1 MIRTPRVETTLPVAP
16 VRSPQGGAHVA
27 AHIAARA
34 TVLVVDDDRLVRDTT
49 ERILRKAHYQV
60 VQAASASE
68 ARAVWAKFHPE
79 VALVDLELG
88 GEPGSAL
95 FNETW
100 VRDRDTAIVVLTGS
114 DDVDVANESF
124 ENGASGYV
132 VKPFTPNELLMQVSS
147 ALRRRHLERIAA
159 DNVRELE
166 RKVVEGATG
175 VSEVRAL
182 LEKVTSGSSRADE
195 EIVQHLTSAVCLRD
209 DDTGRH
215 MERVGV
221 TAAALAEWCGFV
233 VDAAPAMRLAAA
245 LHDVGKIGIPDW
257 VLHKP
262 GRLTPDERTILE
274 RHCELGHA
282 LLRGSSNP
290 VLQLAASVAL
300 NHHERWDGNG
310 YPNRRSGH
318 DIPME
323 ARITA
328 VADVFDA
335 LTRDRVYRAAL
346 PAETAVDVMMRD
358 RGGHFDP
365 QVLDVFLDHLDS
377 VLNLTKDLPDPSMA
391 RVTRIV
397 VVGDEPVLVDGL
409 LRLMDRRGEM
419 RVIGS
424 CRTLVEVLQ
433 TVRSLRPDVVVA
445 DYRMLDGEGASLTEV
460 VLAEHPETKVVVLID
475 AAAPE
480 AALRCISAGC
490 SGVIAKTATV
500 DDIARAI
507 RRVHDGEVVIPA
519 ALLPRVVSGLRRTG
533 HHVGDDLTRREGEV
547 LGHLARGLSLIAIA
561 DAMSISLNTARNH
574 TQRMIEKLGAHS
586 KLEAV
591 VLAIREGIEMEP
603 K

>member
-16 VRSPQGGAHVA
+16 MRSHRRGAHEA
-27 AHIAARA
+27 AHVAARA
-34 TVLVVDDDRLVRDTT
+34 TVLVVDDDPLMRDTT
-49 ERILRKAHYQV
+49 ERILKKAHYQV
-60 VQAASASE
+60 VQAASAIE

-95 FNETW
+95 LNEKW
-100 VRDRDTAIVVLTGS
+100 ARDRDTAIVVLTGS
-114 DDVDVANESF
+114 DDVDVASESF

-132 VKPFTPNELLMQVSS
+132 VKPYTRNELLMQVSS

-166 RKVVEGATG
+166 RKVVESATG

-182 LEKVTSGSSRADE
+182 LENVTSGSSHSDE
-195 EIVQHLTSAVCLRD
+195 QIAQHLSSAMCLRD

-215 MERVGV
+215 VERVGV

-233 VDAAPAMRLAAA
+233 VDSVPGMRLAAA

-262 GRLTPDERTILE
+262 DRLSLDERTIIE

-282 LLRGSSNP
+282 LLRGSTSP

-310 YPNRRSGH
+310 YPNRRRGA
-318 DIPME
+318 DIPKE

-346 PAETAVDVMMRD
+346 PVETAVDVMMRD

-365 QVLDVFLDHLDS
+365 QVLDIFLDHLDA
-377 VLNLTKDLPDPSMA
+377 VLTLTKDLPDPSMA
-391 RVTRIV
+391 RVTCIV
-397 VVGDEPVLVDGL
+397 VAGDEPVLVDGL

-424 CRTLVEVLQ
+424 CGSSVEVLQ
-433 TVRSLRPDVVVA
+433 SVRTLRPDVVLA
-445 DYRMLDGEGASLTEV
+445 DYRMLDGDGSSLTEV
-460 VLAEHPETKVVVLID
+460 LLTEHPETKVVVLID

-490 SGVIAKTATV
+490 SGVIAKTAPV
-500 DDIARAI
+500 DDIATAI

-533 HHVGDDLTRREGEV
+533 HRVGDDLTHREGEV
-547 LGHLARGLSLIAIA
+547 LGYLTRGLSLIAIA

-591 VLAIREGIEMEP
+591 VIAIREGLEMEP
-603 K
+603 T

>member
-1 MIRTPRVETTLPVAP
+1 MIQTPGRQRTLPVAP
-16 VRSPQGGAHVA
+16 IPLPQGGARMA
-27 AHIAARA
+27 TRIAARA
-34 TVLVVDDDRLVRDTT
+34 TVLVVDDDPLIREAT
-49 ERILRKAHYQV
+49 ERILKKALYHV

-68 ARAVWAKFHPE
+68 ARAVWTRFHPE

-88 GEPGSAL
+88 GEPGSTL
-95 FNETW
+95 LNEQW

-124 ENGASGYV
+124 EHGASGYV

-147 ALRRRHLERIAA
+147 ALRRRHLERAAA

-166 RKVVEGATG
+166 RKVVESATG

-182 LEKVTSGSSRADE
+182 LENITSGSSHADE
-195 EIVQHLTSAVCLRD
+195 QIVQHLSSAVCLRD

-215 MERVGV
+215 IERISV

-233 VDAAPAMRLAAA
+233 VDPAPAMRLAAA

-262 GRLTPDERTILE
+262 DRLTPDERTIIE

-282 LLRGSSNP
+282 LLRGSNSP

-310 YPNRRSGH
+310 YPNRRSGS

-335 LTRDRVYRAAL
+335 LTRDRLYRAAL
-346 PAETAVDVMMRD
+346 PVDTAVDVMMRD
-358 RGGHFDP
+358 RARRFDP
-365 QVLDVFLDHLDS
+365 HLLDVFLDHLDD
-377 VLNLTKDLPDPSMA
+377 VLDLTRDLPDPSMA

-397 VVGDEPVLVDGL
+397 VAGDEPVLVDGL

-424 CRTLVEVLQ
+424 CRTSVEVLQ
-433 TVRSLRPDVVVA
+433 TVRSLRPDVVLA
-445 DYRMLDGEGASLTEV
+445 DYRMLEGEGAGLTEV

-475 AAAPE
+475 TAAPE

-490 SGVIAKTATV
+490 SGVIAKTASV
-500 DDIARAI
+500 DDVARAI

-533 HHVGDDLTRREGEV
+533 HRVGDDLTRREAEV
-547 LGHLARGLSLIAIA
+547 LGHLARGLSLMDIA

-574 TQRMIEKLGAHS
+574 TQRMLEKLGAHS

-591 VLAIREGIEMEP
+591 VIATREGLDMAP
-603 K
+603 R

>member
-1 MIRTPRVETTLPVAP
+1 MIQTPGRQRTLPVAP
-16 VRSPQGGAHVA
+16 IPLPQGGARMA
-27 AHIAARA
+27 TRIAARA
-34 TVLVVDDDRLVRDTT
+34 TVLVVDDDPLIREAT
-49 ERILRKAHYQV
+49 ERILKKALYHV

-68 ARAVWAKFHPE
+68 ARAVWTRFHPE

-95 FNETW
+95 LNEQW

-124 ENGASGYV
+124 EHGASGYV

-147 ALRRRHLERIAA
+147 ALRRRHLERAAA

-166 RKVVEGATG
+166 RKVVESATG

-182 LEKVTSGSSRADE
+182 LENITSGSSHADE
-195 EIVQHLTSAVCLRD
+195 QIVQHLSSAVCLRD

-215 MERVGV
+215 IERISV

-233 VDAAPAMRLAAA
+233 VDPAPAMRLAAA

-262 GRLTPDERTILE
+262 DRLTPDERTIIE

-282 LLRGSSNP
+282 LLRGSNSP

-310 YPNRRSGH
+310 YPNRRSGS
-318 DIPME
+318 DIPIE

-335 LTRDRVYRAAL
+335 LTRDRLYRAAL
-346 PAETAVDVMMRD
+346 PVDTAVDVMMRD
-358 RGGHFDP
+358 RARRFDP
-365 QVLDVFLDHLDS
+365 HLLDVFLDHLDD
-377 VLNLTKDLPDPSMA
+377 VLDLTRDLPDPSMA

-397 VVGDEPVLVDGL
+397 VAGDEPVLVDGL

-424 CRTLVEVLQ
+424 CRTSVEVLQ
-433 TVRSLRPDVVVA
+433 TVRSLRPDVVLA
-445 DYRMLDGEGASLTEV
+445 DYRMLEGEGAGLTEV

-475 AAAPE
+475 TAAPE

-490 SGVIAKTATV
+490 SGVIAKTASV
-500 DDIARAI
+500 DDVARAI

-533 HHVGDDLTRREGEV
+533 HRVGDDLTRREAEV
-547 LGHLARGLSLIAIA
+547 LGHLARGLSLMDIA

-574 TQRMIEKLGAHS
+574 TQRMLEKLGAHS

-591 VLAIREGIEMEP
+591 VIATREGLDMAP
-603 K
+603 R